1 MSSSHLSETSAPT
14 HIVTTSKPQ
23 SNDEKRRRA
32 ILGTGEPKPTSNPDL
47 TRRTL
52 LAGGTATAL
61 ALTAGQA
68 YAAPGARGVHSRLR
82 ELEQQ
87 HGARLGVFAY
97 NLKTKATAR
106 YRAAERFPMMSV
118 FKTLAAA
125 AVLRDLDR
133 DGETLAKR
141 IFYTQAD
148 LDQAQGSPE
157 TGKHLAEGMTIAELC
172 AAAICQ
178 SDNAAG
184 NLLLRELG
192 GPAAVTRFCRS
203 VGDDTTRLD
212 RWEPDVNTCEPWRV
226 EDTTSPVAIGRT
238 YARLVLGNALDGPD
252 RERLTAWLLANTTSG
267 ERFRKGLPKDW
278 TIADKTGAG
287 AYGSNNNVGIAW
299 TPDATPIVLAVLTTK
314 PDATAAPDNPLIA
327 ETAAVLAEAV
337 SRPS

>member
-1 MSSSHLSETSAPT
+1 M
-14 HIVTTSKPQ
+14 
-23 SNDEKRRRA
+23 N
-32 ILGTGEPKPTSNPDL
+32 
-47 TRRTL
+47 
-52 LAGGTATAL
+52 AL
-61 ALTAGQA
+61 
-68 YAAPGARGVHSRLR
+68 LR
-82 ELEQQ
+82 ELEEQ

-97 NLKTKATAR
+97 DLGTKVTVR
-106 YRAAERFPMMSV
+106 HRAAERFPMMSV

-148 LDQAQGSPE
+148 LDRAQGSPE

-203 VGDDTTRLD
+203 TGDGTTRLD
-212 RWEPDVNTCEPWRV
+212 RWEPDVNTCEPWRA
-226 EDTTSPVAIGRT
+226 EDTTTPAAIGRT
-238 YARLVLGNALDGPD
+238 YGRLVLGSALNGPD
-252 RERLTAWLLANTTSG
+252 RERLTGWLLANTTSG

-299 TPDATPIVLAVLTTK
+299 TPDGTPIVLAVLTTK
-314 PDATAAPDNPLIA
+314 PEATAAPDNPLIA
-327 ETAAVLAEAV
+327 ETAAVLAQAV
-337 SRPS
+337 TRPS